1 MKTRKL
7 SVQHYRRHDTH
18 NEHKRRLKSFI
29 FSRLK
34 RNSLKIFIHNFLS
47 RIFIA
52 SSRHFPSGIALLL
65 WLEENWISSACV
77 DMREL
82 KPRVCV
88 LWDENGKKRK
98 MNENKFLYNQKD
110 SIVPCLRT
118 SVVYVGWKTEISE
131 LYVERTKKMRKNWIK
146 EKFISC

>member
-34 RNSLKIFIHNFLS
+34 RNSLKILIHNFLS
-47 RIFIA
+47 RIF
-52 SSRHFPSGIALLL
+52 SSLHLAISLLEL
-65 WLEENWISSACV
+65 VYCYDSKKIEFRPHVWIWESSSLEY
-77 DMREL
+77 
-82 KPRVCV
+82 VCCGTKM
-88 LWDENGKKRK
+88 EKKRK

-131 LYVERTKKMRKNWIK
+131 LYVERTKN
-146 EKFISC
+146 EKKLN